1 MASQKLTTATIK
13 SLKPQEKEYRVSDGK
28 QLFLVVKPNGRATRG
43 SGKKAS
49 GHPFPQ

>member
-1 MASQKLTTATIK
+1 MASQKLTATTIK
-13 SLKPQEKEYRVSDGK
+13 SLKSQEKEYRVSDGK